1 MVTRKILVKFCT
13 VLVRKKFL
21 IALVG
26 RLLEIISCNMKQVFF
41 WTMSFLT
48 FSCSCHRLRTELKR
62 ITNIRIQW
70 NYGLL
75 TLILGKLVKTL
86 TLRRL
91 ISKMWIGKKQKESV
105 MKVMRKAAALL
116 TRIWSGTLNVCLL
129 KNLTT
134 IFYGSAKREN
144 IHLKNFLFLIDN
156 VLFY

>member
-105 MKVMRKAAALL
+105 MKVMRKAAALSNQNL
-116 TRIWSGTLNVCLL
+116 IRNAECLL
-129 KNLTT
+129 VKKPSNDILWV
-134 IFYGSAKREN
+134 GKKRK
-144 IHLKNFLFLIDN
+144 HTLKKFSLS
-156 VLFY
+156 YW